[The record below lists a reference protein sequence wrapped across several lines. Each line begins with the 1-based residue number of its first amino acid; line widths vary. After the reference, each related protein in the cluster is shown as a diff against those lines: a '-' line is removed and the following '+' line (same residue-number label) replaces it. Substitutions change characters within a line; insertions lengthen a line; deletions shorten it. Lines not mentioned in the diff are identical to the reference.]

1 MATDEKKIKTR
12 CCIAGGGPAG
22 IMLGYLLAR
31 AGIDVVVL
39 EKYKD
44 FFRDFR
50 GDTVHPSTLEVL
62 YDLGLLDRFLAL
74 PHDEVRELSGEI
86 GGKSVA
92 IADFTHLPT
101 HCKFIALVPQWDFL
115 NFLSEEAKKIPSFH
129 LMLETEAT
137 GLILERGRVLG
148 VEAKGPDGPIAIRAE
163 LTIGADGRHSTIRDK
178 SGLDVESF
186 GAPMDVLWFRISRIA
201 GDVSQPLG
209 KLERGRI
216 IIMIARGTYWQCAYL
231 IRKGAFE
238 DIKKRGL
245 DNFRSDVETIA
256 PELRDRLGEI
266 KSFDDVKLLTVTV
279 DRLTRWQRRGLL
291 CIGDAAHAMSPIGGV
306 GINLAI
312 QDAVAAANILVPAFC
327 TGSPRYGHL
336 RAVQKRRE
344 FPTRATQWAQVLIQN
359 RIIARIIG
367 KDIHLTVPLP
377 LRLLGIFPFLRR
389 IPARLVGI
397 GVRPEH
403 PRIFTADN
411 QPATSP

>member
-1 MATDEKKIKTR
+1 MVAEERKNKTR

-39 EKYKD
+39 EKYKN

-101 HCKFIALVPQWDFL
+101 HCKFTALVPQWDFL
-115 NFLSEEAKKIPSFH
+115 NFLSEEAKKFPSFH

-137 GLILERGRVLG
+137 GLILERGRVMG
-148 VEAKGPDGPIAIRAE
+148 VEAKDPDGPIAIRAE
-163 LTIGADGRHSTIRDK
+163 LTIGADGRHSVIRDK

-186 GAPMDVLWFRISRIA
+186 GAPMDVLWFRISRID

-231 IRKGAFE
+231 IRKGDFE
-238 DIKKRGL
+238 NIKTRGL
-245 DNFRSDVETIA
+245 DAFRSDIAMIA
-256 PELRDRLGEI
+256 PELRDRLDEL

-312 QDAVAAANILVPAFC
+312 QDAVAAANILIPAFRA
-327 TGSPRYGHL
+327 GSPRYGHL
-336 RAVQKRRE
+336 RAVQKRRA
-344 FPTRATQWAQVLIQN
+344 FPTRATQWAQVQIQN
-359 RIIARIIG
+359 RIIDRILG

-377 LRLLGIFPFLRR
+377 LRLLGIFPVLRR
-389 IPARLVGI
+389 IPARLVGL

-403 PRIFTADN
+403 PRAFAAEKT
-411 QPATSP
+411 P